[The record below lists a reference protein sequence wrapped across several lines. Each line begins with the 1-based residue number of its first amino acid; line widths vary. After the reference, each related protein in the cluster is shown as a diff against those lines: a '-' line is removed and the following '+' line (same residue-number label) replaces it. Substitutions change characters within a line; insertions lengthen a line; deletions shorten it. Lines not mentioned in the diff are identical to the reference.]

1 MEIIDRTRKIPGD
14 RITKIAV
21 ELKMII
27 IMIAHED
34 EIKRAELN
42 MKSINSLNDLYT

>member
-21 ELKMII
+21 ELNRII
-27 IMIAHED
+27 IIIAPED
-34 EIKRAELN
+34 EMKRAELN
-42 MKSINSLNDLYT
+42 MKSINSLNDLNT

>member
-14 RITKIAV
+14 TIAKIAV
-21 ELKMII
+21 KLNNII
-27 IMIAHED
+27 IIIAPED
-34 EIKRAELN
+34 EINRAELN